1 MNIDRAKRTSGKP
14 TFPISLAVIKS
25 YLGVNHS
32 QQDDTITNM
41 CDAALGLFER
51 LTRRAIVQSEW
62 MLTLD
67 CFPGGGLGW
76 WDGVRDGA
84 RTQDNRN
91 TVETPYPSL
100 ISIDEVRTTDLSNV
114 ETVFDAANYYMDNS
128 DPDQPGRLILNFGCI
143 WPVNLR
149 YQNAIEID
157 FTAGYAADTIP
168 GEILEALK
176 MMVAHMWM
184 TRGGCNEDGC
194 TACGA
199 YGMLQPFI
207 IYYIGTT
214 K

>member
-14 TFPISLAVIKS
+14 TSPISLAVMKS

-32 QQDDTITNM
+32 QQDETITNM

-62 MLTLD
+62 TLTLD
-67 CFPGGGLGW
+67 SFPGGGLGW
-76 WDGVRDGA
+76 WDGVKDGA

-91 TVETPYPSL
+91 TIEIPYPSL
-100 ISIDEVRTTDLSNV
+100 ISVDEIRTTDLSNTT
-114 ETVFDAANYYMDNS
+114 TVFADTNYYMDNS
-128 DPDQPGRLILNFGCI
+128 DPDQPGRVILNFGCI

-149 YQNAIEID
+149 YQNAIAID
-157 FTAGYAADTIP
+157 YVAGYEEGSIP

-184 TRGGCNEDGC
+184 TRGGCDEAGC

-199 YGMLQPFI
+199 YGMINPFI
-207 IYYIGTT
+207 IYYAGATR
-214 K
+214 